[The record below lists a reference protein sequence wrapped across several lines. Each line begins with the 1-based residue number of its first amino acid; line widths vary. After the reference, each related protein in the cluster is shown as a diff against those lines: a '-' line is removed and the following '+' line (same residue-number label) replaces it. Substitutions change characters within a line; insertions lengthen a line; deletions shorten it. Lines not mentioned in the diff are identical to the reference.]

1 MTYLNKPNRP
11 SQTTAEATPPNQP
24 QPQTSPAPS
33 GSEVNLKTALG
44 AQIGVTDQFSEQFS
58 QSVLDAAAAQAAQLT
73 GLILNYPMLVSSI
86 ANQQLSQAIED
97 GTLGKPA
104 TCPQFKVS
112 SKPSEAVAKLLESGR
127 QASLKPQSVDRLK
140 ALPSAS
146 LAG

>member
-1 MTYLNKPNRP
+1 MTYLNKPN
-11 SQTTAEATPPNQP
+11 EAIPTNQP

-73 GLILNYPMLVSSI
+73 GLILNYPMIVSSI

-97 GTLGKPA
+97 GSLGKPA
-104 TCPQFKVS
+104 TCPRFTVS
-112 SKPSEAVAKLLESGR
+112 SKPSEQVAKLLESGK
-127 QASLKPQSVDRLK
+127 QASLKPQAIDRLK
-140 ALPSAS
+140 ALPSA
-146 LAG
+146 APVGQ